1 MRDLSFL
8 IPDYY
13 SWAKGGIRQFLVES
27 GIYIGTWKEWR
38 DASLEADERVQVMG
52 DDELMSVAENL
63 CRMKAAEFAMLG
75 YDQVTSD
82 DIWSCIS
89 TRYQKTGFP
98 LLHRM
103 VNDIL
108 SLKAT
113 EFMNWMTMQ
122 AFKGAIF

>member
-8 IPDYY
+8 MPIIPDE
-13 SWAKGGIRQFLVES
+13 GGIRRVRVES
-27 GIYIGTWKEWR
+27 RSYIGSCKDGR
-38 DASLEADERVQVMG
+38 DTGLEADEQVHDG
-52 DDELMSVAENL
+52 REDELLGIAEKL

-75 YDQVTSD
+75 YDQVTPD
-82 DIWSCIS
+82 DVWACIS
-89 TRYQKTGFP
+89 ARYQKNGFP
-98 LLHRM
+98 MLHRM

-122 AFKGAIF
+122 AFKGALF